1 MDYLNREC
9 YDMTERIF
17 TSPAKYVQGK
27 NVIQNIGEYV
37 KDLGEQTIVIADE
50 TVWDIAGNELVNQ
63 LKHKNLKAEKVIFN
77 GEASKTEIQRITDIA
92 KNANATVV
100 IGVGGGKTLDT
111 AKAVSDE
118 LNGYTVIVPTTAST
132 DAPTSALSVVYSDD
146 GVFEGYRFYNKN
158 PDLVVVDTKII
169 AGAPPRFLA
178 SGIADALAT
187 WVEAR
192 SVILAGGN
200 TMAGGKTTIAG
211 QAIAEKCEE
220 TLFKYANLAY
230 ESVKVKSVTPALESV
245 VEANTL
251 LSGLGFESGGLGAAH
266 AIHNGFTALHGDIH
280 NMTHGEKVAFG
291 TLVQLALEKRDLREI
306 ERYIALY
313 TSLDLPVTLEDIK
326 LKDATRDD
334 IMKVAQAATT
344 EGETIHQAF
353 KVTADDVADAIFAAD
368 QYAKAYKEKHAK

>member
-368 QYAKAYKEKHAK
+368 QYAKAYKEKHAQ

>member
-1 MDYLNREC
+1 MGYLNREC

-368 QYAKAYKEKHAK
+368 QYAKAYKEKHAQ